1 VSLSDSTT
9 SNGDAEALAVPVLVQ
24 RVRKAYEQVADQLR
38 TFIVEGELP
47 AGRRLPTE
55 VQLAKDFGVSRATV
69 REALRVLTTERLI
82 ETSKGAGGSFVTVPS
97 INHIS
102 EFLRANLN
110 LLTAAHEVSLDE
122 FLELREMLEIPAARM
137 AARRRDPE
145 LLHRLEEATPDE
157 KLQMPENE
165 QFGFNKDFHS
175 IVVEGSGN
183 TLLYVAAQPI
193 FTVLQTAM
201 MRSDLGHEFHERVD
215 ADHRLILAEI
225 RDGNADGAER
235 EMRAHIDFL
244 GPEYRRVW
252 RYAQRQLG

>member
-165 QFGFNKDFHS
+165 QFGFNTDFHS
-175 IVVEGSGN
+175 IV
-183 TLLYVAAQPI
+183 
-193 FTVLQTAM
+193 
-201 MRSDLGHEFHERVD
+201 HERVD